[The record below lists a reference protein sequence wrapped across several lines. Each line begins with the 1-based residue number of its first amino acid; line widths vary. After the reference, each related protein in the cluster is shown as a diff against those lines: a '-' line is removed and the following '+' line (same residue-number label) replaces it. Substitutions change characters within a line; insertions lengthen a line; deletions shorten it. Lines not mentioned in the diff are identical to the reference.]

1 MSRNGRPIGLNGGAM
16 PGHFSHRLL
25 FINQK
30 YVMPELRRPKRYIP
44 WKQLGLLLLIAAMGL
59 PLKGLSQ
66 TMNYSSK
73 KVTLQQVFAEI
84 KKQTSHVVV
93 FNPEQVDVTQTV
105 PVNAHNQ
112 PLDAFMKTLLA
123 KTPLNFTI
131 VGTTIVVFRKTDT
144 PPELNTPPAAVEITG
159 VAYDEKTSQ
168 PIPGVSVFASASN
181 KGTQTNDKGVFSLK
195 NLKDAEILTFSSI
208 GYEKVSMAAGQPGVM
223 MYVKMKVATNELDQA
238 VVQGYGVTSKRLA
251 TGNITRVS
259 GAEIAAQPVM
269 NPLQALQGKVPGL
282 LITQTSGYANS
293 PVRLEIRGR
302 NSLGKGFLSDP
313 LYIIDGVP
321 LTVLNVTSFTKNTS
335 PGFVQGGLSV
345 TGGQSPLFGL
355 SAKDIESIEVL
366 KDADATAIYGSRG
379 ANGVIIITTKRGK
392 TGKTTLSIDAKEGI
406 VTVPRKWQLL
416 DTRQYLQMRR
426 EAFKNDGVTPNVGNA
441 PDLTLWDTTR
451 YTNWQKEVLGTG
463 KLTTVSASL
472 SGGDS
477 RNTFYVGAN
486 YGRQVDILNKSG
498 ASQKASLMSR
508 LRHSSVDQKFSIMV
522 GTTIG
527 YTKADAIANNP
538 AVMYLAP
545 NAPPAFD
552 SKGDLNYAE
561 WNASPGVIFPFAY
574 LLQKNNNQTNQFD
587 GNMEIRYELF
597 KGLIFSTT
605 GGYSYV
611 SGNNSSFIPIASQ
624 NPILNPVGSAF
635 FGNTRNTNWILEP
648 QLAYSR
654 FVGKGDLSVQVGTS
668 YQSAATNGSTI
679 IGFGYGDDALLG
691 SISNAPIQTATENV
705 ARYKYAAVFG
715 RISYNWDNKYMM
727 NLNARRDGSSR
738 FAPGRQYGDF
748 GSVGLGW
755 ILSEE
760 PWMKTVLPSWV
771 SFLKLRGSY
780 GITGGDGSIGDYQYL
795 SQWGAALSGTML
807 MSKYDGIQPY
817 APIHAMNQ
825 DYHWEANKK
834 MEGALTASFLNDRI
848 SLEVAHYR
856 NRTNDQV
863 TSLPTPLF
871 TGFGSVTANWAA
883 VVQNSGW
890 EGILRA
896 NLVQQKDLSWSVSF
910 NISRNRNKLV
920 AYPGLEQSPYY
931 GVYKIGQSL
940 STQYFL
946 HYLGVD
952 PLTGKHSF
960 VDYNKDGKLDIAQ
973 PNPDATVTADRYVA
987 IDIAPKYYGGFSS
1000 QFTVKG
1006 ITLDLFFDYKK
1017 QLGTDPFAGIVP
1029 GGLTNLPLEA
1039 LNNHW
1044 SRPGDNAK
1052 YASYSA
1058 SGASY
1063 LSVSDGAFIDAS
1075 YVRLR
1080 SLSISYSLP
1089 DKLVK
1094 RARMESC
1101 RVFMQGENIFTITR
1115 YPGLDPD
1122 QQDLLALPAPRTI
1135 IGGVTL
1141 NF

>member
-1 MSRNGRPIGLNGGAM
+1 
-16 PGHFSHRLL
+16 
-25 FINQK
+25 
-30 YVMPELRRPKRYIP
+30 MPELKRPKRYIP

-59 PLKGLSQ
+59 PLRGLSQ
-66 TMNYSSK
+66 TMSYSSK

-84 KKQTSHVVV
+84 KKQTNHAVV

-112 PLDAFMKTLLA
+112 RLDDFMRTLLA
-123 KTPLNFTI
+123 KTPLGFTI
-131 VGTTIVVFRKTDT
+131 VGTTIVVFRKADLPAEFNVA
-144 PPELNTPPAAVEITG
+144 PPPSPEVMG
-159 VAYDEKTSQ
+159 VVYDEKTSQ

-181 KGTQTNDKGVFSLK
+181 KGTQTNEKGFFSLK
-195 NLKDAEILTFSSI
+195 NLKDAEMLTFSSI
-208 GYEKVSMAAGQPGVM
+208 GYEKVTMAAGQPGVTF
-223 MYVKMKVATNELDQA
+223 YVKMKVATNELDQA
-238 VVQGYGVTSKRLA
+238 VVQAYGVTSKRLA

-259 GAEIAAQPVM
+259 GAEIASQPVM
-269 NPLQALQGKVPGL
+269 NPLQALQGRVPGL
-282 LITQTSGYANS
+282 LISQTNGYANS
-293 PVRLEIRGR
+293 PVKLEIRGR

-313 LYIIDGVP
+313 LYIVDGVP
-321 LTVLNVTSFTKNTS
+321 LTVLNVTSFANGTS
-335 PGFVQGGLSV
+335 PGFVQGGVSP

-392 TGKTTLSIDAKEGI
+392 TGKTTLSLDVKEGI
-406 VTVPRKWQLL
+406 VTVPRQWHLL

-426 EAFKNDGVTPNVGNA
+426 EAFKNDGITPTVANA
-441 PDLTLWDTTR
+441 PDLMLWDTTR

-463 KLTTVSASL
+463 KMTMVSASL
-472 SGGDS
+472 SGGDT
-477 RNTFYVGAN
+477 RTTFYVGAN
-486 YGRQVDILNKSG
+486 YGRQVEILNKSG

-508 LRHSSVDQKFSIMV
+508 VRHSSNNQKFSIMV

-527 YTKADAIANNP
+527 YTKVDAIDNSVDA
-538 AVMYLAP
+538 MYLAP

-552 SKGDLNYAE
+552 SQGNLNYTG
-561 WNASPGVIFPFAY
+561 WNPAGEVVRFPFGY
-574 LLQKNNNQTNQFD
+574 LLRKNNNETNQFD
-587 GNMEIRYELF
+587 GNIEIRYELA
-597 KGLIFSTT
+597 KGLTFSTT

-611 SGNNSSFIPIASQ
+611 TGNNNSFVPIASQ
-624 NPILNPVGSAF
+624 NPVLNPIGSAI
-635 FGNTRNTNWILEP
+635 FGTTRNTNWILEP

-654 FVGKGDLSVQVGTS
+654 FVGKGDLSVQVGAS
-668 YQSAATNGSTI
+668 YQAAATNGGST
-679 IGFGYGDDALLG
+679 FGLGYSDDALLG
-691 SISNAPIQTATENV
+691 SISNAPIQQVVENV

-715 RISYNWDNKYMM
+715 RISYNWDNKYMV

-738 FAPGRQYGDF
+738 FAPGRQYGNF

-760 PWMKTVLPSWV
+760 PWMKAALPSWV

-795 SQWGAALSGTML
+795 SQWGAILSGNSQL
-807 MSKYDGIQPY
+807 SKYDGIQPY

-848 SLEVAHYR
+848 SLEVAHYS
-856 NRTNDQV
+856 NRTGDQV
-863 TSLPTPLF
+863 TGLPTPVF
-871 TGFGSVTANWAA
+871 TGFGSVIANWSA
-883 VVQNSGW
+883 VVRNSGW
-890 EGILRA
+890 EGLLRA

-910 NISRNRNKLV
+910 NISRNRNVLV
-920 AYPGLEQSPYY
+920 SYPGLEESPYY

-946 HYLGVD
+946 HYLGID

-960 VDYNKDGKLDIAQ
+960 EDYNKDGKLDAVQ
-973 PNPDATVTADRYVA
+973 PNIDATATTDRYVA
-987 IDIAPKYYGGFSS
+987 IDVAPKYYGGLGS
-1000 QFTVKG
+1000 QFTWKG
-1006 ITLDLFFDYKK
+1006 ISLDLFFEFKK
-1017 QLGTDPFAGIVP
+1017 QSGADPFANIAP
-1029 GGLTNLPLEA
+1029 GSIGNLPVEA

-1044 SRPGDNAK
+1044 SKPGDNAK
-1052 YASYSA
+1052 YVRYATSYSSNFNA
-1058 SGASY
+1058 
-1063 LSVSDGAFIDAS
+1063 SDGAFIDAS

-1080 SLSISYSLP
+1080 SLSVSYGLP
-1089 DKLVK
+1089 EKLVK

-1101 RVFMQGENIFTITR
+1101 RVFVVGENIFTITR
-1115 YPGLDPD
+1115 YPGLDPNV
-1122 QQDLLALPAPRTI
+1122 QNLLALPAPRTVT
-1135 IGGVTL
+1135 GGVTL

>member
-1 MSRNGRPIGLNGGAM
+1 
-16 PGHFSHRLL
+16 
-25 FINQK
+25 
-30 YVMPELRRPKRYIP
+30 MPELRHPKRYIP
-44 WKQLGLLLLIAAMGL
+44 WKQLGLLLLVAAMGL
-59 PLKGLSQ
+59 PLRGLSQ

-112 PLDAFMKTLLA
+112 PLDAFMRTLLA
-123 KTPLNFTI
+123 KTPLGYTI
-131 VGTTIVVFRKTDT
+131 VGTTIVVFRKADA
-144 PPELNTPPAAVEITG
+144 PPEFNTPPPPAEVMG
-159 VAYDEKTSQ
+159 MVFDEKTTQ

-181 KGTQTNDKGVFSLK
+181 KGTQTNEKGFFSLK
-195 NLKDAEILTFSSI
+195 NLKDAEMLTFSSI
-208 GYEKVSMAAGQPGVM
+208 GYEKVTMPAGQPGVTI
-223 MYVKMKVATNELDQA
+223 YVKMKVATNELDQA

-259 GAEIAAQPVM
+259 GSEIASQPVM
-269 NPLQALQGKVPGL
+269 NPLQALQGRVPGL
-282 LITQTSGYANS
+282 LVTQTNGYANS

-313 LYIIDGVP
+313 LYIVDGVP
-321 LTVLNVTSFTKNTS
+321 LTVLNLTGFAKGTS
-335 PGFVQGGLSV
+335 PGFVQGGLSP

-392 TGKTTLSIDAKEGI
+392 TGKTTFSLDVKEGI
-406 VTVPRKWQLL
+406 VTVPRQWHLL

-426 EAFKNDGVTPNVGNA
+426 EALKNDGVTPTAANA
-441 PDLTLWDTTR
+441 PDLMLWDTTR
-451 YTNWQKEVLGTG
+451 YTNWQKEILGTG
-463 KLTTVSASL
+463 KMTTVSASL

-486 YGRQVDILNKSG
+486 YGRQVEILSKSG

-508 LRHSSVDQKFSIMV
+508 IRHNSSNQKFSIMV

-527 YTKADAIANNP
+527 YTKVDAIQNN
-538 AVMYLAP
+538 AAAMYLPP
-545 NAPPAFD
+545 NAPAIYD
-552 SKGDLNYAE
+552 SKGNLNYAE
-561 WNASPGVIFPFAY
+561 WNAAGNAVQFPFAY
-574 LLQKNNNQTNQFD
+574 LLNKNNNETNQFD
-587 GNMEIRYELF
+587 GNIEIRYELA
-597 KGLIFSTT
+597 KGLTFSTT

-611 SGNNSSFIPIASQ
+611 SGNNNSFVPIAAQ
-624 NPILNPVGSAF
+624 NPILNPMGSAV
-635 FGNTRNTNWILEP
+635 FGTTRNTNWILEP

-654 FVGKGDLSVQVGTS
+654 FIGKGDLSVQVGTS
-668 YQSAATNGSTI
+668 YQAAATNGGTI
-679 IGFGYGDDALLG
+679 YGLGYSDDALLG
-691 SISNAPIQTATENV
+691 SISNAPIQQVSENV

-738 FAPGRQYGDF
+738 FAPGRQYGNF

-760 PWMKTVLPSWV
+760 PWMKAVLPSWV

-795 SQWGAALSGTML
+795 SQWGTIISGSTQL
-807 MSKYDGIQPY
+807 GKYDGLQPY

-856 NRTNDQV
+856 NRSGDQV
-863 TSLPTPLF
+863 TGLPTPVF
-871 TGFGSVTANWAA
+871 TGFNTVIANSAA
-883 VVQNSGW
+883 VVQNNGW
-890 EGILRA
+890 EGLLRA
-896 NLVQQKDLSWSVSF
+896 NLVQQKDLSWSLSF
-910 NISRNRNKLV
+910 NISRNRNALV
-920 AYPGLEQSPYY
+920 SYPGLEQSPYF

-960 VDYNKDGKLDIAQ
+960 VDYNKDGKLDVVQ
-973 PNPDATVTADRYVA
+973 PNPDATATADRYMA
-987 IDIAPKYYGGFSS
+987 IDLDPKYYGGFGS
-1000 QFTVKG
+1000 QLTWKG
-1006 ITLDLFFDYKK
+1006 VSLNLFFDFKK
-1017 QLGTDPFAGIVP
+1017 QLNTDPFASTVP
-1029 GGLTNLPLEA
+1029 GGLTNLPVEA

-1052 YASYSA
+1052 YTRYAT

-1063 LSVSDGAFIDAS
+1063 LSVSDGAFIDGS
-1075 YVRLR
+1075 YIRLR
-1080 SLSISYSLP
+1080 SLSVGYALP
-1089 DKLVK
+1089 QKLVK

-1101 RVFMQGENIFTITR
+1101 QVFLQAENIFTITR

-1122 QQDLLALPAPRTI
+1122 SQDLLALPAPRTI